1 MKKEYEKPVVVFESF
16 SMSTNIAAG
25 CDRIVNTLSRGT
37 CALPMGTGG
46 ISVFVD
52 NVAACLYQ
60 ASDGMYDNLCY
71 HVPTEAYNL
80 FNS

>member
-25 CDRIVNTLSRGT
+25 CDSIVNTLNRGT
-37 CALPMGTGG
+37 CTVNGTGG
-46 ISVFVD
+46 INIFVD
-52 NVAACLYQ
+52 GVTDCNVPVP
-60 ASDGMYDNLCY
+60 DGSTNDGLCY
-71 HVPTEAYNL
+71 HVPTGAYNL

>member
-25 CDRIVNTLSRGT
+25 CDRIVNTLNKGT
-37 CALPMGTGG
+37 CAVNGTGG
-46 ISVFVD
+46 INIFVD
-52 NVAACLYQ
+52 DVTNCNVPVPDG
-60 ASDGMYDNLCY
+60 SDGLCY
-71 HVPTEAYNL
+71 HVPTGDYNL